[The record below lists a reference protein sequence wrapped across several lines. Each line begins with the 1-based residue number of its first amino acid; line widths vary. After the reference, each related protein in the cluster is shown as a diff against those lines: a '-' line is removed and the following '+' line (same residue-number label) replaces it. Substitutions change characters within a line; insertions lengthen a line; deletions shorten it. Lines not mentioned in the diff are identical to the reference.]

1 MGNDNKVQGEG
12 DYEAARRYRERT
24 DEFVENNDIEKAA
37 LRAAPRTPQEAA
49 ELKAAETAGK
59 KRWGRS
65 LRSVS
70 GWGPGS
76 PPRKSPF
83 CNPAYRCGAGPRAAC
98 GALDRP
104 PPTSERA

>member
-59 KRWGRS
+59 KRAKGEDPA
-65 LRSVS
+65 LRRQNEPASDGGAS
-70 GWGPGS
+70 G
-76 PPRKSPF
+76 
-83 CNPAYRCGAGPRAAC
+83 
-98 GALDRP
+98 
-104 PPTSERA
+104 E